1 MDAVRL
7 LVTAEDFDPG
17 REIERLSSGEGQ
29 SGAVATFIGL
39 VRGAADGV
47 SAMTLEH
54 YPGMTEK
61 QIGTLIEEAR
71 ARWALERVTVIHRV
85 GRLLPGERIVFVGVA
100 GRHRAESF
108 AACEFLIDW
117 LKTRAPFWKMEETE
131 SGERWVE
138 AREEDDKRADR
149 WNRTP
154 P

>member
-1 MDAVRL
+1 MDGVRL

-17 REIERLSSGEGQ
+17 AEIARLSSGDGL

-39 VRGAADGV
+39 VRGASDGV

-61 QIGTLIEEAR
+61 QIAAIIDEAKG
-71 ARWALERVTVIHRV
+71 RWALERVSVIHRV

-117 LKTRAPFWKMEETE
+117 LKTRAPFWKLEEAE
-131 SGERWVE
+131 GGERWVE
-138 AREEDDKRADR
+138 ARTEDEKRALR
-149 WNRTP
+149 WEE
-154 P
+154 